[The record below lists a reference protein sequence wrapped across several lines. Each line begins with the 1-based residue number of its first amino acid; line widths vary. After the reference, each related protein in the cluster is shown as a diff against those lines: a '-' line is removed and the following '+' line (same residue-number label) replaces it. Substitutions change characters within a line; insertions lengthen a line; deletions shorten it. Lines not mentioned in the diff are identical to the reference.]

1 MANLERLPAVVTSIV
16 VAMTLSA
23 CGGSTVS
30 QEPTAKPS
38 TSSTSGSP
46 TPSSSP
52 PASTSPAS
60 AQPVPTPI
68 PSADLRLV
76 WSDEFD
82 EPAGTPPNPDH
93 WGYNRGD
100 GTSESVAGWGNHELE
115 SYTDNPENAAADG
128 KSHLVI
134 TARAAPAT
142 LDCYYGPCRYTSA
155 RLLTTGKFEQTYGRT
170 EARIKVPSGA
180 GLWPAFWML
189 GTNIGA
195 VGWPASGEIDIMENV
210 GRQPNKLYGTLHGP
224 GYSGSNG
231 FGSTLDLP
239 APLADEFHVYAV
251 DWQKDGIV
259 WTVDGTVYHHAT
271 PADVAPNAWAYN
283 HPFFLLLNLAVGGD
297 FGGPVSPDT
306 KFPASMLVDYVRVY
320 QAGE

>member
-1 MANLERLPAVVTSIV
+1 
-16 VAMTLSA
+16 
-23 CGGSTVS
+23 VS
-30 QEPTAKPS
+30 QD
-38 TSSTSGSP
+38 SSSR
-46 TPSSSP
+46 PSSSTAGSTAPSSSAP
-52 PASTSPAS
+52 PSSERSTE
-60 AQPVPTPI
+60 
-68 PSADLRLV
+68 PSATPLPSAALRLV

-100 GTSESVAGWGNHELE
+100 GTGESIAGWGNSELE
-115 SYTDNPENAAADG
+115 SYTDDPKNAATDG

-134 TARAAPAT
+134 TARAAPAG

-155 RLLTTGKFEQTYGRT
+155 RLLTTGKYELTYGRI
-170 EARIKVPSGA
+170 EARIKVPSGG

-231 FGSTLDLP
+231 FGSTIDLP
-239 APLADEFHVYAV
+239 APLADGFHVFAI
-251 DWQKDGIV
+251 DWQQDWV
-259 WTVDGTVYHHAT
+259 TWTVDGTEYHHAS
-271 PADVAPNAWAYN
+271 PADVAPNEWVYN
-283 HPFFLLLNLAVGGD
+283 HPFFLLLNLAVGGN

-306 KFPASMLVDYVRVY
+306 KFPASMLVDYVRVF
-320 QAGE
+320 QAGD